1 MSPRSRLK
9 QIDNV
14 RRSSIGVGEILIRPD
29 SVTLDH
35 QTISDDEETLVG
47 SSNESVIGSD
57 ESISDCSE
65 WTSSGSEESFSDV
78 DESRIWCD
86 RVALAM

>member
-1 MSPRSRLK
+1 M
-9 QIDNV
+9 
-14 RRSSIGVGEILIRPD
+14 
-29 SVTLDH
+29 
-35 QTISDDEETLVG
+35 VG

-78 DESRIWCD
+78 DESRTWCD
-86 RVALAM
+86 RVELEM

>member
-9 QIDNV
+9 QIANV
-14 RRSSIGVGEILIRPD
+14 RRSSSGVGEIPIRPN

-47 SSNESVIGSD
+47 SSNGSVIGSD
-57 ESISDCSE
+57 ESIIDCSE

-78 DESRIWCD
+78 DESRTWCD
-86 RVALAM
+86 RVELEM

>member
-1 MSPRSRLK
+1 MSPGLRLK
-9 QIDNV
+9 QIANV
-14 RRSSIGVGEILIRPD
+14 RRSSSGVGEIPIRPD

-35 QTISDDEETLVG
+35 QTISDDGETLVG